1 MRQTYFQKGFGL
13 RSEVRPQVQETYRSR
28 IVDLMRA
35 EGFRLSVGDLTF
47 RLAEEFGFCYGV
59 ERAVEYA
66 YETVSK
72 FPDRRIFLT
81 GEIIHNP
88 RVNSGLAQKGI
99 RFLPDGPDKYAG
111 VTAEDVVVVPA
122 FGVPAEDLEVLSRT
136 GCIVV
141 DTTCGSVLNVW
152 KNVEQYSEGA
162 ITSIIHGK
170 WEHEETRATFS
181 RTTLGPGSHFLV
193 VRDKAEAAY
202 VCRFITDGGDRDEF
216 LARFEN
222 AMSTGFDPELHLARV
237 GLANQ
242 TTMLS
247 SESLEI
253 ADMFRD
259 ALLGR
264 YGQERLAD
272 GFVAFDTI
280 CSATQDRQDAIRAM
294 ASEGLD
300 AMIVIGGYNSSNT
313 NNLAKI
319 AAAFTSVFHIEDA
332 ASIVSAGEICHKTPG
347 SKEQIVTRDWLAP
360 GPRVIGLTAGA
371 STPNSQIGEAVERIA
386 SFRDTIGSESLKDL
400 VYGNQPQE
408 DESYGDHSGSAGEDH
423 P

>member
-13 RSEVRPQVQETYRSR
+13 RSEVRPQVQEAYRSR
-28 IVDLMRA
+28 IVDLIRA
-35 EGFRLSVGDLTF
+35 RGFQLSIGDLTF

-72 FPDRRIFLT
+72 FPDRRIFLI

-88 RVNSGLAQKGI
+88 RVNSGLAEQGI
-99 RFLPDGPDKYAG
+99 RFLPDGPGKYDG
-111 VTAEDVVVVPA
+111 ITPEDVVVVPA
-122 FGVPAEDLEVLSRT
+122 FGVPVEDLEALTRI

-152 KNVEQYSEGA
+152 KNIEQYSTGG

-181 RTTLGPGSHFLV
+181 RTTLQSGSHFLV

-202 VCRFITDGGDRDEF
+202 VCGFITSGGDRSEF
-216 LARFEN
+216 LERFEN
-222 AMSTGFDPELHLARV
+222 AMSSGFDPGLHLDRV

-253 ADMFRD
+253 AEMFRQ
-259 ALLGR
+259 ALLAR
-264 YGQERLAD
+264 HGQKQLED

-280 CSATQDRQDAIRAM
+280 CSATEDRQRAIQAM
-294 ASEGLD
+294 ESKGLD

-313 NNLAKI
+313 VNLAKI
-319 AAAFTSVFHIEDA
+319 AASFTRVFHIEDA
-332 ASIVSAGEICHKTPG
+332 SSIVGLGEIHHKLPG
-347 SKEQIVTRDWLAP
+347 SREQVVTRGWLES
-360 GPRVIGLTAGA
+360 GPRTIGLTAGA
-371 STPNSQIGEAVERIA
+371 STPNSQIGEAVERIV
-386 SFRDTIGSESLKDL
+386 SFRDTIGSQLLRDL
-400 VYGNQPQE
+400 VNGSQTQE
-408 DESYGDHSGSAGEDH
+408 NESHDDH